1 MLSITHMDI
10 LVLLLLHLERN
21 VFSGELELEL
31 VVWSERHC
39 GDVLGYRVGIRR
51 DRRELG
57 IGLAEMTV

>member
-1 MLSITHMDI
+1 MDI
-10 LVLLLLHLERN
+10 LVQLLLHLERN

-39 GDVLGYRVGIRR
+39 GGDVLGYRVGIRR

-57 IGLAEMTV
+57 IDLAEVVV